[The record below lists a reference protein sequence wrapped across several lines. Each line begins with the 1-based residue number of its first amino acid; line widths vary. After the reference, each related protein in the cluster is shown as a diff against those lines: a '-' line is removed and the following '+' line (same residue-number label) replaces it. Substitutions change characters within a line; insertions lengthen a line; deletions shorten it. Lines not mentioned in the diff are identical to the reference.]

1 MMSED
6 QDIAADQTGW
16 EAAQDYFREA
26 SAVQTPPTGQLIIR
40 KSDVQI
46 RTLADWRLYASPR
59 GGEAQWRDYRSAK
72 ELARAWCPDGIGPTI
87 PPETRAL
94 LSTRPE
100 FSGFELVEA
109 LPDCRVRVDDLPGE
123 PPNADLMLVGTTDS
137 GTAEFVM
144 GVIAKGDEPFGAYVS
159 DELVAAA
166 RRVAR
171 EVPATSFERITRLA
185 GALLPARV
193 GGEPHLGELRYQ
205 LLTATAGAVAYAT
218 ERGAKRAVVMVH
230 EFRTHETDDSLLM
243 DNQRDLDRLMQRITN
258 SETTAVPINQL
269 IGPVTIPGNEFISPD
284 VELFVGK
291 VRRELLALDF

>member
-6 QDIAADQTGW
+6 QEITDQTGW

-26 SAVQTPPTGQLIIR
+26 RAVQTPPTGQITIR

-46 RTLADWRLYASPR
+46 KTLADWRLYAAPR

-100 FSGFELVEA
+100 FTNFEIVEA
-109 LPDCRVRVDDLPGE
+109 LPDHRVRVDDLPGE
-123 PPNADLMLVGTTDS
+123 PPNADLMAVGTADAGAS
-137 GTAEFVM
+137 EFVL
-144 GVIAKGDEPFGAYVS
+144 GVVAKGDEPFGAYVS

-171 EVPATSFERITRLA
+171 EVPAISFERITRLA
-185 GALLPARV
+185 GALLGPRV

-205 LLTATAGAVAYAT
+205 LLTAIAGTVAYAT
-218 ERGAKRAVVMVH
+218 ERAARRAVFMVH

-243 DNQRDLDRLMQRITN
+243 DNQRDLDRLMERLTN
-258 SETTAVPINQL
+258 GETGVVPVNQL
-269 IGPVTIPGNEFISPD
+269 VGPVNIPGNEFISPD
-284 VELFVGK
+284 VELFIGK